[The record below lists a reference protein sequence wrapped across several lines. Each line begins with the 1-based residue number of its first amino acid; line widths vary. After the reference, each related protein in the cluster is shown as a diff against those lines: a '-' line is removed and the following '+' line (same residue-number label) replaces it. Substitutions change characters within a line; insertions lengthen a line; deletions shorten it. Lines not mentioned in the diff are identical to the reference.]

1 MSIAEGVKKMIKM
14 ADIDPRDD
22 FVKKGSFLNMS
33 VYRNKLLAPGYRR
46 SVLLGKELPPID
58 LSDPEMKELQAG
70 LAPGVATCLGCSA
83 PIVFN
88 MVAKAGDMRRELL
101 QKTLRKRGVFTLR
114 ELRKPELQKVL
125 FTEVE
130 QPTAVLESVGIDKKK
145 ADIIREAK
153 DQLLAENL
161 YFKMMFCGATGC
173 MTVTTAAY
181 PNHIWNHSYFHSAF
195 ENIGAMV
202 AGLESGARVRL
213 EKNKI
218 KIPHKVIGFAGDG
231 GTFDIGIQALS
242 GVWERNQD
250 TLTVTYDNEAYMNT
264 GKQRCS
270 STPWGA
276 DTTTAPVGKVIKG
289 KQTNPKD
296 IIAIALAHNIPYVA
310 QASPDDPVDLMM
322 KVRKA
327 LLIPGAAY
335 LRIIAPCPPG
345 WDFEGDQT
353 LEISKKAVDTGTFL
367 SFEVETD
374 NDNFA
379 RYFTINR
386 LPEDY
391 FDLEAHKDGI
401 EDYSKSQGRFKHMF
415 KKDEL
420 ELLHTLQTKVDRS
433 WENMKEFFGIE
444 DE

>member
-1 MSIAEGVKKMIKM
+1 MIKM
-14 ADIDPRDD
+14 AEINPRDD
-22 FVKKGSFLNMS
+22 FVKVGSFLNMS
-33 VYRNKLLAPGYRR
+33 TYRNKNLAPGYRR
-46 SVLLGKELPPID
+46 SVLLGKEVPPVI
-58 LSDPEMKELQAG
+58 LSEPEIKEQKGG

-88 MVAKAGDMRRELL
+88 MVAKAGAMREELL
-101 QKTLRKRGVFTLR
+101 SKALVEKGVFKR
-114 ELRKPELQKVL
+114 EELKNKELMKVL
-125 FTEVE
+125 FTDVE
-130 QPTAVLESVGIDKKK
+130 QPPEILSSVGIDTKK
-145 ADIIREAK
+145 ARIIEEVK
-153 DQLLAENL
+153 EELKEEGL
-161 YFKMMFCGATGC
+161 YFKMIFCGATGC

-181 PNHIWNHSYFHSAF
+181 PNHIWNYSYFHSAF

-202 AGLESGARVRL
+202 AGLESGARMRL
-213 EKNKI
+213 EKGRINV
-218 KIPHKVIGFAGDG
+218 PHKIIGFAGDG
-231 GTFDIGIQALS
+231 GTLDIGIQALS

-276 DTTTAPVGKVIKG
+276 DTTTAPVGKVVKG

-310 QASPDDPVDLMM
+310 QTSPDDPVDLMT

-335 LRIIAPCPPG
+335 LRILSPCPPG
-345 WDFEGDQT
+345 WDFDGKDT
-353 LEISKKAVDTGTFL
+353 LEISERAVDTGSFF

-374 NDNFA
+374 NDNYA

-386 LPEDY
+386 LPRDY
-391 FDLEAHKDGI
+391 FDVEEGKDDV
-401 EDYSKSQGRFKHMF
+401 EDYSKEQGRFRHMF
-415 KKDEL
+415 RKEEL
-420 ELLHTLQTKVDRS
+420 EILQIFHGKVDRS
-433 WENMKEFFGIE
+433 WENMREFFGIE
-444 DE
+444 DY

>member
-1 MSIAEGVKKMIKM
+1 MIKM
-14 ADIDPRDD
+14 ADINPRDD
-22 FVKKGSFLNMS
+22 FEKVGSFLNMA
-33 VYRNKLLAPGYRR
+33 VYRNRNLAPAYRR
-46 SVLLGKELPPID
+46 SVLLGKEVPGID
-58 LSDPEMKELQAG
+58 LSDWEIKGQQG
-70 LAPGVATCLGCSA
+70 SLAPGVATCLGCSA

-88 MVAKAGDMRRELL
+88 LVARGGAMREELLRRELAE
-101 QKTLRKRGVFTLR
+101 REVFTRDELRNPDILRVIYTDTDVPPAVREGAGIDDAKWGAVR
-114 ELRKPELQKVL
+114 ELKQELL
-125 FTEVE
+125 
-130 QPTAVLESVGIDKKK
+130 
-145 ADIIREAK
+145 
-153 DQLLAENL
+153 DQGL
-161 YFKMMFCGATGC
+161 YFKMIFCGATGC

-181 PNHIWNHSYFHSAF
+181 PNHIWNYSYFHSAF
-195 ENIGAMV
+195 ENLGAMV
-202 AGLESGARVRL
+202 AGLESGVRVRL
-213 EKNKI
+213 RKGRI
-218 KIPHKVIGFAGDG
+218 KTPHKVIGFAGDG

-250 TLTVTYDNEAYMNT
+250 TLTITYDNEAYMNT

-276 DTTTAPVGKVIKG
+276 DTTTAPVGKVVKG

-335 LRIIAPCPPG
+335 IRIIAPCPPG
-345 WDFEGDQT
+345 WDYTGQDT
-353 LEISKKAVDTGTFL
+353 LEIAKRAVDSGTFL

-374 NDNFA
+374 NDNYA

-391 FDLEAHKDGI
+391 FDLAEHKDSV
-401 EDYSKSQGRFKHMF
+401 ETYSKRQGRFKHMF
-415 KKDEL
+415 KKEDI
-420 ELLHTLQTKVDRS
+420 ELLQTMQQKVDRS

-444 DE
+444 DDPAPGSRA

>member
-1 MSIAEGVKKMIKM
+1 MIKM
-14 ADIDPRDD
+14 ADINPRDD
-22 FVKKGSFLNMS
+22 FERAGSFLNMA
-33 VYRNKLLAPGYRR
+33 VYRNRRLAPAYRR
-46 SVLLGKELPPID
+46 SVLLGKEVPGID
-58 LSDPEMKELQAG
+58 LSDWEVKEQQG
-70 LAPGVATCLGCSA
+70 NLAPGVATCLGCSA

-88 MVAKAGDMRRELL
+88 LVARGGAMREELMRRELAER
-101 QKTLRKRGVFTLR
+101 TVFTKE
-114 ELRKPELQKVL
+114 ELRNPDVLRVIFDDNDLAAEIRQRVGVDDARWGAVQKLKQELIAQ
-125 FTEVE
+125 
-130 QPTAVLESVGIDKKK
+130 G
-145 ADIIREAK
+145 
-153 DQLLAENL
+153 L
-161 YFKMMFCGATGC
+161 YFKMIYCGATGC

-181 PNHIWNHSYFHSAF
+181 PNHIWNYSYFHSAF

-213 EKNKI
+213 EKGRI
-218 KIPHKVIGFAGDG
+218 KTPHKVIGFAGDG

-250 TLTVTYDNEAYMNT
+250 TLTITYDNEAYMNT

-276 DTTTAPVGKVIKG
+276 DTTTAPVGKVVKG

-335 LRIIAPCPPG
+335 IRIIAPCPPG
-345 WDFEGDQT
+345 WDYIGQDT
-353 LEISKKAVDTGTFL
+353 LEIAKRAVDSGTFL

-374 NDNFA
+374 NDNYA

-391 FDLEAHKDGI
+391 FDVAEHKDSV
-401 EDYSKSQGRFKHMF
+401 ETYSKGQGRFRHMF
-415 KKDEL
+415 KKEDI
-420 ELLHTLQTKVDRS
+420 ELLQTMQHKVDRS

-444 DE
+444 DDPAPGSQV

>member
-1 MSIAEGVKKMIKM
+1 MIAM
-14 ADIDPRDD
+14 ARIDPRED
-22 FVKKGSFLNMS
+22 FEKVGTFLNMTT
-33 VYRNKLLAPGYRR
+33 YRNRRLSPGYRR
-46 SVLLGKELPPID
+46 SVLLGKEVPPVV
-58 LSDPEMKELQAG
+58 LSDPWIKAQKG
-70 LAPGVATCLGCSA
+70 SLAPGVATCLGCSA

-88 MVAKAGDMRRELL
+88 LVARAGAMREELL
-101 QKTLRKRGVFTLR
+101 TQELVERGVFTR
-114 ELRKPELQKVL
+114 QELANPDLLAAVL
-125 FTEVE
+125 NEAE
-130 QPTAVLESVGIDKKK
+130 RPAWILESVGIDEKK
-145 ADIIREAK
+145 ARAIRQIKGE
-153 DQLLAENL
+153 LLAEGL
-161 YFKMMFCGATGC
+161 YFKMVFCGATGC

-181 PNHIWNHSYFHSAF
+181 PNHIWNYPYFHSAF

-202 AGLESGARVRL
+202 AGLESGARMRL
-213 EKNKI
+213 EKGRV

-242 GVWERNQD
+242 GTWERNQD
-250 TLTVTYDNEAYMNT
+250 TLTITYDNEAYMNT

-276 DTTTAPVGKVIKG
+276 DTTTAPVGKVVKG

-310 QASPDDPVDLMM
+310 QASPDDPVDLMT

-327 LLIPGAAY
+327 LLIPGASY
-335 LRIIAPCPPG
+335 LRIMAPCPPG
-345 WDFEGDQT
+345 WDYASKDT
-353 LEISKKAVDTGTFL
+353 LDMSERAVNTGAFM

-391 FDLEAHKDGI
+391 FDAASQKDGV
-401 EDYSKSQGRFKHMF
+401 EEYSRDQGRFRHMF
-415 KKDEL
+415 RKEDAQ
-420 ELLHTLQTKVDRS
+420 LLATFQTKIDRA
-433 WENMKEFFGIE
+433 WENTKEFFGIA
-444 DE
+444 DA